1 MKIMVGRFTL
11 EANANIPKKCDLT
24 DGILLTSDAC
34 VRSMGLGDLLNDKSA
49 EFIPSINANFGSNGI
64 MKRSAFDYVE
74 SVFLESVRAHIH
86 ELDGIFLHLHG
97 ASEVEGLGSGDHHIL
112 KKVREITGPY
122 LPIAIACDPHGNL
135 CQEYVDNATIIRSY
149 RESPHTDMDETV
161 QFVVRKLMEQ
171 IEHPTGIHPVYRK
184 LPLILGGEQSVSA
197 DEPVRSINSFMN
209 EMEKD
214 ERILSASW
222 HVGYIR
228 HDTDV
233 AGCGIVVIP
242 SDQKYQKFAEEKAD
256 ELAEYVW
263 VRRHDFHYTGL
274 TAEPEE
280 ALKMA
285 LECEQG
291 PVFLTDSGDNVTSHS
306 RGANT
311 VILRQVLAL
320 KDLKKKVLF
329 ASIMDDTAYRKLAG
343 HAEGDQV
350 HLSLGRNY
358 DELSAPVEL
367 DVTLKKLSR
376 MEGYFLIGETGDYG
390 GCALVHVIGTPI
402 DIIVAENNH
411 CYTEHHHFIA
421 AGADWNLYDVCVVKL
436 GYAFPELLKAGA
448 KCIMSLTDGD
458 TVQDITRIPFKRIMR
473 PMYPIDNI

>member
-1 MKIMVGRFTL
+1 MGDVFEK
-11 EANANIPKKCDLT
+11 A
-24 DGILLTSDAC
+24 GIE
-34 VRSMGLGDLLNDKSA
+34 V
-49 EFIPSINANFGSNGI
+49 IPSIYARSNKSGI
-64 MKRSAFDYVE
+64 MALSAYRSIENAFVTAVKD
-74 SVFLESVRAHIH
+74 HIN
-86 ELDGIFLHLHG
+86 EIDGIFLFLHG
-97 ASEVEGLGSGDHHIL
+97 ASEVQEIGSADHAIL
-112 KKVREITGPY
+112 RAIRKITGPY
-122 LPIAIACDPHGNL
+122 LPIAVVCDPHGNL
-135 CQEYVDNATIIRSY
+135 CQEYVDHATIIRSY
-149 RESPHTDMDETV
+149 RESPHTDIEETV
-161 QFVVRKLMEQ
+161 RKVCGMLIDQM
-171 IEHPTGIHPVYRK
+171 EHPTGIHPVYRK

-197 DEPVRSINSFMN
+197 DEPVKSINAFMD

-376 MEGYFLIGETGDYG
+376 MEGNFLIGETGDYG